1 MDDETAEELL
11 EKIANG
17 DISNGDFS
25 DDESAEADLE
35 STVSASLFLAFSFVK
50 LSENV
55 FIAGR

>member
-17 DISNGDFS
+17 DISDGDFS

-35 STVSASLFLAFSFVK
+35 STVSASLFLAFFVK